1 MDMSH
6 DTVQSDISIFRAQL
20 NPESV
25 DVAQKSLQLKKE
37 GSLGIIEFD
46 QWGEKANKLSSAN
59 MIRLLE
65 LLEKVESDT
74 SISALMIISKKPSI
88 FIAGADIG
96 EIKTLASG
104 GASPESL
111 MKLQSVF
118 TYLEN
123 LRVPTLAAI
132 HGASM
137 GGGTEL
143 ALACDYRMATDSP
156 QTKIGLPEVL
166 LGLIPGWGGTQRMP
180 RLIGL
185 EKSLDLIL
193 TGKTVDSKKAKKIG
207 LVDKVVPVEYL
218 QEKATEWANQLAESG
233 TKRIFETAS
242 LKEKLLGSVPGG
254 VWFACEQAK
263 KQVMS
268 KTKGNYPAPLA
279 AIEVIKKTYG
289 GGSIEAGLKVEA
301 DAFIKLM
308 TTPESQNLIHV
319 FYLNEKVKKDK
330 GAEVKGTLPRIQ
342 TAGVIGAGV
351 MGGGIAQLFA
361 AKNIRVRMKDINW
374 TAIAKGYESAY
385 RIFTKKLKRR
395 RIKPFEV
402 DNAMARIEGT
412 TEWTGFSQLNLV
424 VEAAVEN
431 MEVKKRIFAELA
443 EKVTPETLLAT
454 NTSSLSVNEIAAG
467 VRHPERVLGMH
478 FFNPVEKMPL
488 VEVIY
493 TEKTSPEAIAS
504 LVSFSKQL
512 GKTPI
517 VVKDSPGFVV
527 NRILG
532 PYLNEAIYLLKEG
545 VRPLEMDELME
556 SFGMPMGPCALLD
569 EVGLDVASKVSQ
581 VLYGAFGER
590 MKSPEGMDKVVEEK
604 RLGKKTGIGI
614 YRYLEGEKKEDLSLL
629 DLFHPE
635 PRASDL
641 TDEVVVKRLVYS
653 MINEASRCV
662 EEKLVRDVSDIDIGM
677 IFGTGFAPFRGGI
690 LKYADSVGAESIVGE
705 LDIFVKKY
713 GDRFKPSQLLQEYSV
728 NQRKFY

>member
-6 DTVQSDISIFRAQL
+6 DTVQSDINIFRAQL

-37 GSLGIIEFD
+37 GSLAIIEFD
-46 QWGEKANKLSSAN
+46 QAGEKANKLSSAN

-74 SISALMIISKKPSI
+74 SIQALMIISKKPSI

-143 ALACDYRMATDSP
+143 ALACDYRIATDSP

-193 TGKTVDSKKAKKIG
+193 TGKTVDAVKAKKIG
-207 LVDKVVPVEYL
+207 LVDKVVPAEYL
-218 QEKATEWANQLAESG
+218 YEKATEWANRLGESG
-233 TKRIFETAS
+233 KKRVFETS
-242 LKEKLLGSVPGG
+242 SFKEKLLGSVPGG

-263 KQVMS
+263 KQVLS

-289 GGSIEAGLKVEA
+289 GDIESGLKVEA
-301 DAFIKLM
+301 DAFMKLM
-308 TTPESQNLIHV
+308 VTPESQNLIHV

-330 GAEVKGTLPRIQ
+330 GAEVKGTLKKIH
-342 TAGVIGAGV
+342 TAGVVGAGV

-361 AKNIRVRMKDINW
+361 AKNIRVRMKDIDW
-374 TAIAKGYESAY
+374 KAIAKGYESAHKV
-385 RIFTKKLKRR
+385 FAKKLKRR
-395 RIKPFEV
+395 RIKPYEV

-412 TEWTGFSQLNLV
+412 TEWNGFSQLDIV

-431 MEVKKRIFAELA
+431 MEVKKKIFKELA
-443 EKVTPETLLAT
+443 EKTSPETILAT
-454 NTSSLSVNEIAAG
+454 NTSSLSVNEIASG
-467 VRHPERVLGMH
+467 VKQTERVLGMH
-478 FFNPVEKMPL
+478 FFNPVDKMPL

-493 TEKTSPEAIAS
+493 AEKTSPEAIAAV
-504 LVSFSKQL
+504 VSFSKQL

-556 SFGMPMGPCALLD
+556 KFGMPMGPCALLD
-569 EVGLDVASKVSQ
+569 EVGLDVASKVSH

-590 MKSPEGMDKVVEEK
+590 MQSPEGMEKVVEEK
-604 RLGKKTGIGI
+604 RLGKKSGTGI
-614 YRYLEGEKKEDLSLL
+614 YRYSEGEKQEDLSLL
-629 DLFHPE
+629 DVFGPE
-635 PRASDL
+635 SRASDL
-641 TDEVVVKRLVYS
+641 TDEIVVKRLVYC

-662 EEKLVRDVSDIDIGM
+662 EEKLVRDVSDIDVGM
-677 IFGTGFAPFRGGI
+677 IFGTGFAPFRGGV
-690 LKYADSVGAESIVGE
+690 LKYADSLGAESIVGE

-713 GDRFKPSQLLQEYSV
+713 GDRFKPSQLLQDYSV
-728 NQRKFY
+728 NQKKFY